1 MGKEMSLIVTPGC
14 LWKYKSKTEK
24 LARLDQEL
32 RRYLLLGKQFSHFPW
47 TRYKRSR
54 CKQHSIIYRAHIAQ
68 IRFQFAIK
76 YEIMLMKVKLTPA
89 LTDIAPFFL
98 ATGKVFMVSIIKF
111 LGKSL
116 QIKHII

>member
-1 MGKEMSLIVTPGC
+1 
-14 LWKYKSKTEK
+14 
-24 LARLDQEL
+24 
-32 RRYLLLGKQFSHFPW
+32 
-47 TRYKRSR
+47 
-54 CKQHSIIYRAHIAQ
+54 
-68 IRFQFAIK
+68 
-76 YEIMLMKVKLTPA
+76 MLMNVKLTPA